1 MPSIHF
7 INISDREA
15 DVFDLF
21 LESKNLRLDILVRA
35 AWNRRVLHPEKYLW
49 DHMEKVP
56 ICGHVTITVPRK
68 KRQPHREAI
77 LSIRYDK
84 ISLKPPK
91 HHCKEKGLKPVTVWA
106 VWAHESDPPD
116 GVEPISWMLLTTV
129 PVHSFEEALEKVR
142 HEYEELADRLM
153 PVVYEQ
159 LGNGK
164 WFEANAPFSIG
175 CDVCRGTTLEL
186 CSNFLKKTEE
196 YRGA

>member
-1 MPSIHF
+1 MVVSEQ
-7 INISDREA
+7 DRAKMELLVSLFEA
-15 DVFDLF
+15 
-21 LESKNLRLDILVRA
+21 K
-35 AWNRRVLHPEKYLW
+35 
-49 DHMEKVP
+49 
-56 ICGHVTITVPRK
+56 T
-68 KRQPHREAI
+68 
-77 LSIRYDK
+77 
-84 ISLKPPK
+84 SL
-91 HHCKEKGLKPVTVWA
+91 
-106 VWAHESDPPD
+106 
-116 GVEPISWMLLTTV
+116 
-129 PVHSFEEALEKVR
+129 EEALEKVR